1 MIITASTLDASAT
14 RLAELLG
21 NYTPAPLLTD
31 DRATLRL
38 ANPDGYTIGA
48 RARVDGTT
56 LQLWVTAPGTKAKL
70 LPGLQPLQPGRSYH
84 TVLQLA
90 GLDGDLGDTIHAAI
104 ADRLLP
110 AIALKPR
117 YVGHRPWEQEPAP
130 TDTDAATPAP
140 TAPSETS
147 EPAGAEPAEVEAAE
161 PAEPA
166 TDTPVAVREDS
177 SNPDTDAATAQSSR
191 APEAARPARKRTT
204 TKNPTPAADTKPSK
218 ARTTTAATSSK
229 PTRATPKKTTT
240 PRTPAT
246 DAKPTRTRSATKK
259 TTSPTKP
266 PRTRKATATPA
277 KRRTPAAET
286 P

>member
-56 LQLWVTAPGTKAKL
+56 LQLWVTAPGTKAKMR
-70 LPGLQPLQPGRSYH
+70 PGLQPLQPGRSYH

-104 ADRLLP
+104 ANRLLP
-110 AIALKPR
+110 AIALKPQ

-130 TDTDAATPAP
+130 TDTDAATAAP
-140 TAPSETS
+140 TDPSETS
-147 EPAGAEPAEVEAAE
+147 EPAGAEPAE
-161 PAEPA
+161 PT
-166 TDTPVAVREDS
+166 TDTPAADGEDS
-177 SNPDTDAATAQSSR
+177 SDPDTGAATAQIGR
-191 APEAARPARKRTT
+191 APEAARPARKRIT
-204 TKNPTPAADTKPSK
+204 TKNPTPAPDTKPSK
-218 ARTTTAATSSK
+218 ARTTTTATSGK
-229 PTRATPKKTTT
+229 PTRATAKKTTT
-240 PRTPAT
+240 PQAPAT
-246 DAKPTRTRSATKK
+246 AAKPTRTRSATKK
-259 TTSPTKP
+259 TTSPTKT
-266 PRTRKATATPA
+266 PRTRKATETPR
-277 KRRTPAAET
+277 RRTPAAET